1 MAKKLMILG
10 ASELQLPAIRKAK
23 EMGLTTVVA
32 DYDPNAV
39 GAPEADVFCCV
50 STLDHEGVL
59 AVAKRERIDGIMTIC
74 SDRPMRVVAKVSRE
88 LGLSAISEESALL
101 ATNKAHMRLALQE
114 NEVPIPQF
122 AVCRSREEYLTAV
135 ERMGLPLIVK
145 PSDNSGSRG
154 IVYVREA
161 DEVMP
166 AYDYSRANSMENV
179 VLVEEFMDGD
189 EVSAEVFAMAGDI
202 QVVQITDKITTGAP
216 HFVEMG
222 HTQPSALSQSTQ
234 EEIRRVAVAAVKA
247 LGITDGPAHV
257 ELKATATGVK
267 IVELGARLGG
277 DFIATDLV
285 LMSTGV
291 DMVRQAIEFA
301 LGNKAEICP
310 TLHRFA
316 AIRYVG
322 KLRAAS
328 FEKGDAVFP
337 EKFMWTR
344 LEASQVESS
353 RDRECAFLVSD
364 DSREGLLRKIEQI
377 RGKLEIADKKL
388 YW

>member
-59 AVAKRERIDGIMTIC
+59 AVAKREQIDGIMTIC
-74 SDRPMRVVAKVSRE
+74 SDRPMRVVARVSRE

-114 NEVPIPQF
+114 NGVPIPQF
-122 AVCRSREEYLTAV
+122 AVCHSREEYLAAV

-154 IVYVREA
+154 IVYVKEA
-161 DEVMP
+161 GEVMP

-189 EVSAEVFAMAGDI
+189 EVSAEVFAVAGDI

-291 DMVRQAIEFA
+291 DMVRQTIEFA
-301 LGNKAEICP
+301 LGNKAEIIP
-310 TLHRFA
+310 TRHRFA

-328 FEKGDAVFP
+328 FETGDAVLP

-344 LEASQVESS
+344 LEAAQVESS

-364 DSREGLLRKIEQI
+364 DSREGLLHKIEQI